1 MTFKQAITL
10 RNIMIILCICMA
22 GLLISKA
29 LRIEDKLRMVQE
41 AERLYAAG
49 DLIAA
54 ERLYRQAADNFS
66 IHYKEEEI
74 AGRLTELAP
83 ITAIRSGLDTLV
95 RTSADQLVT
104 KDFSGFMES
113 YAALLSLKSK
123 YFISG
128 GPYESFYR
136 QLSEES
142 GISMQLTSGFRQF
155 KDQFLAELAA
165 GGGDDTGETYKWN
178 LLLIPDA
185 YYGGQEAKDELLAAG
200 FKSHDVARL
209 KVLAA
214 AGSFQPMLDS
224 ALSMAQ
230 AYSSHSYTAPW
241 VQEQAEES
249 ARLILDKDLDGENVS
264 AFAGHAVV
272 YRNYAASAGLD
283 AGSSKVLASIERS
296 TSKLLSSA
304 ARLVRG
310 GQYAEAIQLYS
321 SLTPLQDTSAGI
333 AAAQLAWNTAE
344 PVRLLPGGSEEGKYV
359 LVTSVSGQYGA
370 KIVVAGVDTSGRLY
384 YADLQEDG
392 ITSTRTGDVIPDFGR
407 LSGISFDDRLAA
419 VAEVPVVVAQG
430 SRDDGRTDFTAYQIK
445 PEGISVLFTFAGDSY
460 ELQAEDASILVANA
474 DTGDGVSGETGVY
487 TLGEGSYQFAGI
499 RQVMTEPPL
508 ISAFDLELYPY
519 ETIKL
524 GMEIYI
530 DNSGRSVGFAE
541 GRYFALQGAT
551 DSFTG
556 SAVVKGQY
564 QGGNDYIGTEAG
576 EQYVPVFVV
585 DSLESLSSS
594 GAETGTDPN
603 MDSGQSI
610 SPDAGADLNPASDDT
625 GDGTNSNTGLE

>member
-10 RNIMIILCICMA
+10 RNIMIILCICML
-22 GLLISKA
+22 GLLGSKA
-29 LRIEDKLRMVQE
+29 LMIRDKILVVQE
-41 AERLYAAG
+41 AEQMYTAG

-66 IHYKEEEI
+66 IHYKEEQI
-74 AGRLTELAP
+74 SGRLTELAP
-83 ITAIRSGLDTLV
+83 ITAIRSGLDILV

-113 YAALLSLKSK
+113 YASLLSLKSK

-136 QLSEES
+136 ELSEES
-142 GISMQLTSGFRQF
+142 GISVQLTNGFRQF
-155 KDQFLAELAA
+155 KDQFLAELAT
-165 GGGDDTGETYKWN
+165 GGSGDGAGETYKWN

-185 YYGGQEAKDELLAAG
+185 YYGGQEAKDALLAAE
-200 FKSHDVARL
+200 FEAHDVAGL
-209 KVLAA
+209 KALAA

-249 ARLILDKDLDGENVS
+249 ARLILDKDLEGDNVT
-264 AFAGHAVV
+264 AFAGHAVM
-272 YRNYAASAGLD
+272 YRSYAAAAGLD

-296 TSKLLSSA
+296 TTKLLSSA

-321 SLTPLQDTSAGI
+321 SLTPLQDTSTEI

-344 PVRLLPGGSEEGKYV
+344 PVRLLPGGNEEGKYV
-359 LVTSVSGQYGA
+359 FVTSVSSKYGA
-370 KIVVAGVDTSGRLY
+370 KIAVAGIDNSGRLY

-392 ITSTRTGDVIPDFGR
+392 ITSTRTGDVIPDFGQ

-430 SRDDGRTDFTAYQIK
+430 SRGDGRTDFTAYQIK

-487 TLGEGSYQFAGI
+487 TLGDGSYQFAGI

-519 ETIKL
+519 QTVKL

-530 DNSGRSVGFAE
+530 DNSGRSVGIAE
-541 GRYFALQGAT
+541 GRYFALQGAAG
-551 DSFTG
+551 SFTG

-564 QGGNDYIGTEAG
+564 LGGYEYIGTETG

-585 DSLESLSSS
+585 DSLENLSSS
-594 GAETGTDPN
+594 GAETGTD
-603 MDSGQSI
+603 MESGQDI
-610 SPDAGADLNPASDDT
+610 NPDSGADLNPASDDT
-625 GDGTNSNTGLE
+625 GDGTNANTGLD

>member
-10 RNIMIILCICMA
+10 RNIMIVLCICMA

-66 IHYKEEEI
+66 IYYKEEEI

-95 RTSADQLVT
+95 RTSADQLAT

-142 GISMQLTSGFRQF
+142 GISVQLTSGFRQF

-165 GGGDDTGETYKWN
+165 GGSGDDTGETYKWN

-185 YYGGQEAKDELLAAG
+185 YYGSAEAKAELLAAG

-241 VQEQAEES
+241 VQAQAEES
-249 ARLILDKDLDGENVS
+249 ARLILDKDLEGDNVS

-321 SLTPLQDTSAGI
+321 SLTPLQDTSAEI

-344 PVRLLPGGSEEGKYV
+344 PVRLLPGGNEEGKYV
-359 LVTSVSGQYGA
+359 FVTSVSSKYGA
-370 KIVVAGVDTSGRLY
+370 KIAVAGIDNSGRLY
-384 YADLQEDG
+384 YAGLQEDG
-392 ITSTRTGDVIPDFGR
+392 ITSTRTGDVIPEFGR
-407 LSGISFDDRLAA
+407 LSGISFDDRVAA
-419 VAEVPVVVAQG
+419 IAEVPVVVAQG
-430 SRDDGRTDFTAYQIK
+430 SRDDGRIDFTAYQIK
-445 PEGISVLFTFAGDSY
+445 PEGISVLFSFAGDSY

-499 RQVMTEPPL
+499 RQVVTEPPL

-519 ETIKL
+519 QTVKL

-551 DSFTG
+551 GSFAG

-564 QGGNDYIGTEAG
+564 HGGNDYIGTETG

-594 GAETGTDPN
+594 GTETDADPN
-603 MDSGQSI
+603 MGSGQDI

-625 GDGTNSNTGLE
+625 GDGTNAGLN